1 MHVNKLKF
9 IRILSHKQMQGWRKV
24 RSKITTKYHQC
35 RYITRQRTGAIGAT
49 GTTGAGL
56 TCIGLEL
63 TTVAAVTW

>member
-1 MHVNKLKF
+1 
-9 IRILSHKQMQGWRKV
+9 MQGWRKV

-35 RYITRQRTGAIGAT
+35 RYITWQRTGAIGAT